1 MIIVDVEY
9 IPGLLNVLWRLVF
22 PPLMFY
28 VYKTFPEI
36 PYLYVSTGT
45 VPRLKSIL
53 KTANTVISAIKK
65 EYNCNCS
72 ALLYR
77 QGLYHVNNNNNM
89 FISKAHKCY
98 SSYIDNINRKQH
110 DIMHNRKT

>member
-45 VPRLKSIL
+45 VPRLKSIS
-53 KTANTVISAIKK
+53 KTANTVKSAIKK
-65 EYNCNCS
+65 EYNCNWS
-72 ALLYR
+72 
-77 QGLYHVNNNNNM
+77 HVNNNNNI
-89 FISKAHKCY
+89 FIAKH
-98 SSYIDNINRKQH
+98 INA
-110 DIMHNRKT
+110 IAVT